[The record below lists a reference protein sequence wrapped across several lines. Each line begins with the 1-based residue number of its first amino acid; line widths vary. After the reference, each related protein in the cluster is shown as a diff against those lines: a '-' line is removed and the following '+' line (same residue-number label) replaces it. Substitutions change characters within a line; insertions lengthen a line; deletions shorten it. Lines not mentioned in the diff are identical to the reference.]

1 MFTGKNKSDFA
12 KIDATKFLNKT
23 PRFITS
29 RGNSNL

>member
-1 MFTGKNKSDFA
+1 MFTGKNKSDLQ